1 MTRVGDESGNAKA
14 PLARG
19 AEDMERRAAHGPG
32 ARNRMLPCFRRQGAC
47 VIFGPV
53 AWRRP
58 GRFTRAPGGTVSSA
72 GGRAPGCLCA
82 RLRLS
87 RFDSISQ
94 SLGPRRARR
103 PETPRTPGF
112 RPGQSRSTGPRR
124 RFSAWVPRRLSCDG
138 DGQRVAHRC
147 TWSGRTVRET
157 VGALKG
163 LGNLRAAIALSVS
176 SLAKLE
182 RWIGCEAAETE
193 GLLRACLW
201 WRTPPPP
208 RGPSPHHGGE
218 ETEKLPSQE
227 AAQPSIGP
235 EGDSRRGMA
244 RMAWTRARARP
255 AGVGSMAAMW
265 SRRRRTLAREA

>member
-1 MTRVGDESGNAKA
+1 MMRVRSPLLTAALPPPPPSAAPLPITMGRRRAKA
-14 PLARG
+14 PLARQ
-19 AEDMERRAAHGPG
+19 AEGMERRAAHGPG

-87 RFDSISQ
+87 RFDSRSQ

-124 RFSAWVPRRLSCDG
+124 C
-138 DGQRVAHRC
+138 
-147 TWSGRTVRET
+147 
-157 VGALKG
+157 VGAW
-163 LGNLRAAIALSVS
+163 ILS
-176 SLAKLE
+176 
-182 RWIGCEAAETE
+182 
-193 GLLRACLW
+193 
-201 WRTPPPP
+201 
-208 RGPSPHHGGE
+208 PSPAT
-218 ETEKLPSQE
+218 ET
-227 AAQPSIGP
+227 GP
-235 EGDSRRGMA
+235 VC
-244 RMAWTRARARP
+244 TR
-255 AGVGSMAAMW
+255 
-265 SRRRRTLAREA
+265 REAGREERCGKREGR

>member
-1 MTRVGDESGNAKA
+1 
-14 PLARG
+14 
-19 AEDMERRAAHGPG
+19 MERWAAHGPG
-32 ARNRMLPCFRRQGAC
+32 PGTVCALLSRYGRF
-47 VIFGPV
+47 VIFGTT

-87 RFDSISQ
+87 RFDSRSQ

-124 RFSAWVPRRLSCDG
+124 RISAWVPRRLSCDG

-157 VGALKG
+157 VGVLKG
-163 LGNLRAAIALSVS
+163 LGNSAAAILS
-176 SLAKLE
+176 E
-182 RWIGCEAAETE
+182 
-193 GLLRACLW
+193 
-201 WRTPPPP
+201 
-208 RGPSPHHGGE
+208 
-218 ETEKLPSQE
+218 
-227 AAQPSIGP
+227 
-235 EGDSRRGMA
+235 
-244 RMAWTRARARP
+244 
-255 AGVGSMAAMW
+255 GVGSALLLPLREKEPPEKGARERRMRVGTIAIPQ
-265 SRRRRTLAREA
+265 RRRSRGQARGRGRPSRDWRPRSGRTSTGGATA